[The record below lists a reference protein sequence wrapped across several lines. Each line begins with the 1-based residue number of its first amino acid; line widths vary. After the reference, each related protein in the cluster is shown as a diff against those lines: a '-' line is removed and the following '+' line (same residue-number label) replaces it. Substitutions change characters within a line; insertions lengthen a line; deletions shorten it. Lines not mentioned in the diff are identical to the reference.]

1 MPPAA
6 ADQRSFLDPAI
17 VARIGSLELIARTIV
32 EGFLVGLHRSPFK
45 GFSVEFSE
53 FRPYVPGDDPATID
67 WKLAARRD
75 RYYVKKFEEE
85 TNLECHLLLDV
96 SASMAYG
103 SQTVDKLQY
112 GSFVLAALAYLM
124 HRQRDGVALTL
135 FDHQVVDAVP
145 AGARSG
151 HLRRLLARL
160 SRAEA
165 GTRSDVAM
173 PLHRLAARMQ
183 RRGLVVLVSDLLDDP
198 AGIIEG
204 LKHLR
209 FRGSDVLVFQVL
221 DPAELTFPFE
231 QAARVPGSGIGR
243 RSAGGAGPGAPAL
256 PGADRRPRRT
266 LSRGAPSRRHRLSPP
281 AYGPSPG
288 HGAARVSRGA
298 RGGGGKCRFLRRRS
312 CSARWPSRFPS
323 SSTSCGASACRACR
337 SATCASCAARG
348 SSRPVGSAC
357 ASSCSSRFA

>member
-6 ADQRSFLDPAI
+6 SDERSLLDPAI
-17 VARIGSLELIARTIV
+17 VARIGSLELIARAVV

-53 FRPYVPGDDPATID
+53 FRPYVPGDDPTTID

-103 SQTVDKLQY
+103 SHAVDKLRY

-124 HRQRDGVALTL
+124 HRQRDAVALTL
-135 FDHQVVDAVP
+135 FDHEVVDAVP

-151 HLRRLLARL
+151 HLRRVLSRL

-165 GTRSDVAM
+165 GARSDVAM
-173 PLHRLAARMQ
+173 PLHRLAARM
-183 RRGLVVLVSDLLDDP
+183 RRGGLVVLVSDLLDEP
-198 AGIIEG
+198 EGIVEG

-231 QAARVPGSGIGR
+231 SAARFRDLESAEEVAVAPARVRRRYLAEIDALVGRYRDALRPADVDHHVLRTDRPLDTALLAYLATRGR
-243 RSAGGAGPGAPAL
+243 R
-256 PGADRRPRRT
+256 R
-266 LSRGAPSRRHRLSPP
+266 
-281 AYGPSPG
+281 
-288 HGAARVSRGA
+288 
-298 RGGGGKCRFLRRRS
+298 
-312 CSARWPSRFPS
+312 
-323 SSTSCGASACRACR
+323 
-337 SATCASCAARG
+337 
-348 SSRPVGSAC
+348 
-357 ASSCSSRFA
+357 